1 MHELY
6 IIGDIG
12 NTDVKICIY
21 KHKTIIKK
29 IRLTTDKVNLK
40 YLKKNLNTLRKY
52 DKNLKQ
58 ILFCSVVPSCYKKI
72 RNYFKLYFNT
82 NCNELKNLNLNKL
95 LNIKVDRKQIGSDRL
110 ANAISII
117 DNKNNYIVVDF
128 GTATNFDVITSNCY
142 NGGVIAPGIN
152 LSLDNLSKKASLIP
166 NIKFKKSNN
175 VIGKNTISAINSG
188 FFFGYTGLIDN
199 IIHSIIKQS
208 KKKYKII
215 FTGGLAE
222 MFKNSLK
229 LKLKLKIHIKSNLTT
244 DGVLKAAM
252 YSNK

>member
-1 MHELY
+1 MLNFY

-12 NTDVKICIY
+12 NTDIKICVY
-21 KHKTIIKK
+21 KNKNIVKK
-29 IRLTTDKVNLK
+29 IRLSTNKVNLK
-40 YLKKNLNTLRKY
+40 YLKKNLNVLRKY
-52 DKNLKQ
+52 DKKLKQ
-58 ILFCSVVPSCYKKI
+58 ILFCSVVPNCYKKI
-72 RNYFKLYFNT
+72 KNYFKLYFNT
-82 NCNELKNLNLNKL
+82 NCNELKNLNLSKL
-95 LNIKVDRKQIGSDRL
+95 LSIKVNRKQIGSDRL
-110 ANAISII
+110 ANAISVI

-128 GTATNFDVITSNCY
+128 GTATNFDVITTNCY

-215 FTGGLAE
+215 FTGGYADL
-222 MFKNSLK
+222 FKTS
-229 LKLKLKIHIKSNLTT
+229 IKRSFTVDKNITIKGIIEIFKKNEKFL
-244 DGVLKAAM
+244 
-252 YSNK
+252 N